1 MKLWESAVD
10 LARFLL
16 HQYCCGGSGSGGGM
30 AGMRV
35 LELGCGHGLPGIV
48 CALADAEVTFQVAPP
63 VHPLLPTHLRGLASD
78 VCSGRSSE
86 GPR

>member
-16 HQYCCGGSGSGGGM
+16 DRFCDGGRTGGGM

-48 CALADAEVTFQVAPP
+48 CALAGAHVTFQVQRREVAMGTL
-63 VHPLLPTHLRGLASD
+63 VAQNVT
-78 VCSGRSSE
+78 
-86 GPR
+86 

>member
-16 HQYCCGGSGSGGGM
+16 HQYCGGAPGGGGM

-63 VHPLLPTHLRGLASD
+63 VLPPSPTHH
-78 VCSGRSSE
+78 E
-86 GPR
+86 